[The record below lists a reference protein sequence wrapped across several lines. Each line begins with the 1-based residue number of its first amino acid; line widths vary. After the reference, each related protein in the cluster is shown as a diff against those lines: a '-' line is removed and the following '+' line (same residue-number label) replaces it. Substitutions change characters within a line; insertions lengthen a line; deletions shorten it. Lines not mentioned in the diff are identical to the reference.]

1 MFALDT
7 NTLICFFKGLGRVKE
22 RLAAVSPANVAI
34 PSVVLYELEVEI
46 ARSPVTHNAGKFR
59 RVRGLDLADWY

>member
-7 NTLICFFKGLGRVKE
+7 NTLIYFFKRLGRVKE
-22 RLAAVSPANVAI
+22 HLAAVPPANVAV
-34 PSVVLYELEVEI
+34 PSVVLYGLEIGI
-46 ARSPVTHNAGKFR
+46 AQSLVTHNAREFR